1 MSTRQLAQ
9 RIGVERA
16 TAADFE
22 RSEAAGTITLK
33 SLEKVASGLGA
44 TLIYALVPTKSLDT
58 TLRDQATEKADQLFA
73 RVSTTMGLEQQDV
86 DRDAARDSRDDV
98 VERLIRELPRDLW
111 NP

>member
-33 SLEKVASGLGA
+33 SLERAASSLGS
-44 TLIYALVPTKSLDT
+44 TFIYALVPTESLEQL
-58 TLRDQATEKADQLFA
+58 LRGQAENKADQLLA
-73 RVSTTMGLEQQDV
+73 RVANTMALEQQSV
-86 DRDAARDSRDDV
+86 DPAAAEDSRDNLV
-98 VERLIRELPRDLW
+98 QRLMRELPRDLW
-111 NP
+111 DP